1 MQRKDHPI
9 AGRKNYNAGVW
20 QTKREF
26 GAFGVV
32 IKMWRKRINS
42 FNVID
47 LGFQIKIG
55 IKLKNNPLTELG
67 KNR

>member
-9 AGRKNYNAGVW
+9 AGCKNYNASVW

-32 IKMWRKRINS
+32 IKMWRKRINF

-47 LGFQIKIG
+47 LGFKIKIG
-55 IKLKNNPLTELG
+55 IKLKNDPFTVFG